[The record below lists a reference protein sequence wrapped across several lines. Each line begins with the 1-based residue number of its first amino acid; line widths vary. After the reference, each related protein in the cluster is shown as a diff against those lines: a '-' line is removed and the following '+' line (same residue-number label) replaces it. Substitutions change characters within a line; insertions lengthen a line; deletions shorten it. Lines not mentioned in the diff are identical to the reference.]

1 MHRKRPQHDPI
12 KADQRKAIAER
23 RIGTGAKCVCGES
36 RPEALIAGSNPII
49 CAACDRRRRGKTPLD
64 NHHVAGKSNSRVTT
78 PVPVNDH
85 RAILSSAQYDWPKNT
100 LENSEASPFLAA
112 AAYIRGLAD
121 TVSYLVGQL
130 VWVADMLEMAHSL
143 FDQKLGSKWW
153 RKTKLKR
160 FEPKSR

>member
-1 MHRKRPQHDPI
+1 MRHKLPQRDPI
-12 KADQRKAIAER
+12 KADQRNAIAER
-23 RIGTGAKCVCGES
+23 CVGIGKRCACGEA
-36 RPEALIAGSNPII
+36 RPEAFIAGSDPLI
-49 CAACDRRRRGKTPLD
+49 CAACDRKRRGKAPLD
-64 NHHVAGKSNSRVTT
+64 NHRVAGKSNSSVTI

-85 RAILSSAQYDWPKNT
+85 RAILSSAQYDWPKTT

-130 VWVADMLEMAHSL
+130 VWVADMLETAHSL

-153 RKTKLKR
+153 RNTKLKR